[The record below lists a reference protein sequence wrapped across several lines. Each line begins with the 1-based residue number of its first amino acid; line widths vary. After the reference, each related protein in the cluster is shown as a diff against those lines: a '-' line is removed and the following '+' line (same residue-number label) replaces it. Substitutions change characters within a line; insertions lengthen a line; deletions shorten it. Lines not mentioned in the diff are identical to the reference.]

1 MVVFVLC
8 GLIWIVAFGFLLK
21 VIIRKYRLA
30 VGSNSQLSYYSLAL
44 GVFTV
49 FAVGLNRP
57 DFSDSNALATSTG
70 GYDLYVDCCVPI
82 QYDLNNADVRR
93 KLSLS
98 DLPKDARFLQFLR
111 HAQDEASCLNL
122 NRVLT
127 PTVLGVD
134 LRSMQAF
141 GIVEVHTDIPCVHID
156 KEALTWSMK
165 KSVGDTIV
173 YKDGN
178 GNDVPVLIA
187 GTYPTGIFHGNAIM
201 SQRDFRKLWPRESGT
216 EVLLVKTSTPD
227 AVSELLAIAMSEYG
241 LSIQTTNERIR
252 MFFEVTDTYLLI
264 FLTLGALG
272 LLLGIFCLII
282 VVRKNLVANQAT
294 IELYHILGF
303 TKVRIRQILYRE
315 NIMVPLFAVITGAIG
330 AVISI
335 SANVSGAGLGTIL
348 IALLAIII
356 ICMALTYGIWLM
368 IRSQL
373 ERIINNK

>member
-1 MVVFVLC
+1 
-8 GLIWIVAFGFLLK
+8 
-21 VIIRKYRLA
+21 
-30 VGSNSQLSYYSLAL
+30 
-44 GVFTV
+44 
-49 FAVGLNRP
+49 
-57 DFSDSNALATSTG
+57 
-70 GYDLYVDCCVPI
+70 
-82 QYDLNNADVRR
+82 
-93 KLSLS
+93 
-98 DLPKDARFLQFLR
+98 
-111 HAQDEASCLNL
+111 
-122 NRVLT
+122 
-127 PTVLGVD
+127 
-134 LRSMQAF
+134 MQAF
-141 GIVEVHTDIPCVHID
+141 GIVEVHADIPCVHID

-201 SQRDFRKLWPRESGT
+201 SQKDFRKLWPRESGT

-303 TKVRIRQILYRE
+303 RKARIRQILYRE
-315 NIMVPLFAVITGAIG
+315 NITVPLFAVVTGAIG

-356 ICMALTYGIWLM
+356 LCMALTYGIWLM

-373 ERIINNK
+373 EKIINNK

>member
-1 MVVFVLC
+1 MAC
-8 GLIWIVAFGFLLK
+8 
-21 VIIRKYRLA
+21 
-30 VGSNSQLSYYSLAL
+30 Q
-44 GVFTV
+44 
-49 FAVGLNRP
+49 
-57 DFSDSNALATSTG
+57 
-70 GYDLYVDCCVPI
+70 
-82 QYDLNNADVRR
+82 
-93 KLSLS
+93 
-98 DLPKDARFLQFLR
+98 
-111 HAQDEASCLNL
+111 
-122 NRVLT
+122 
-127 PTVLGVD
+127 
-134 LRSMQAF
+134 
-141 GIVEVHTDIPCVHID
+141 
-156 KEALTWSMK
+156 
-165 KSVGDTIV
+165 
-173 YKDGN
+173 KDGN

-201 SQRDFRKLWPRESGT
+201 SQKDFRKLWPRESGT
-216 EVLLVKTSTPD
+216 EVLLVKTSAPD

-282 VVRKNLVANQAT
+282 VVRKNLVANQAS

-303 TKVRIRQILYRE
+303 RKARIRQILYRE
-315 NIMVPLFAVITGAIG
+315 NIMVPLFAVVTGAIG

-356 ICMALTYGIWLM
+356 FYMALTYGIWLM

-373 ERIINNK
+373 EKIINN